1 MKEKTLH
8 TIVAFHTTT
17 DALAMEAY
25 CTQHAIPGRL
35 IPLPTI
41 ISAGCGMCWSASNDV
56 KEIEAIQKG
65 LQTIGIQTAG
75 IYQMML

>member
-1 MKEKTLH
+1 MRERTLRVV
-8 TIVAFHTTT
+8 VAFHTTT

-25 CTQHAIPGRL
+25 CGEHGIPGRL

-41 ISAGCGMCWSASNDV
+41 ISAGCGMCWSTSAEALADV
-56 KEIEAIQKG
+56 TDAAKAA
-65 LQTIGIQTAG
+65 GIATDG

>member
-1 MKEKTLH
+1 MREKTLR
-8 TIVAFHTTT
+8 TVVAFHTTT

-25 CTQHAIPGRL
+25 CAENAVPGRL

-41 ISAGCGMCWSASNDV
+41 ISAGCGMCWSAPDEARSAV
-56 KEIEAIQKG
+56 TAAAEAAGIE
-65 LQTIGIQTAG
+65 TDG